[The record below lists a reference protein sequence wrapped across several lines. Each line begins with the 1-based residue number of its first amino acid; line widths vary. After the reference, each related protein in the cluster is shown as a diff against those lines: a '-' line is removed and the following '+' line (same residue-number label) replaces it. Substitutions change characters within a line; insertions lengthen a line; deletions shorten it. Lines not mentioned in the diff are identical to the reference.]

1 MVIKNKEFQSRQATG
16 YSLSLQIWTNENNR
30 SKLRGI
36 KRIWSNKKGV
46 GFGFG
51 WIFAIFVGGIIIFL
65 AVYAVTNLVKTERQG
80 QDVASAKEFGIL
92 LSPVETSLESGKL
105 APRIIFP
112 SRSRV
117 YNICRSEG
125 NFGVQR
131 LSVSSSMGIGD
142 KYQEPEIS
150 TPFYNKYFFSPAV
163 VEGKKFYA
171 FSKPLNMPFKVADLV
186 YIFGE
191 DNYCLVSPPGEVEDE
206 LGKLMVNANV
216 TGSISECALES
227 VKICFGYSEPKC
239 NVLVSFDSNSAER
252 GIVTKNKQDVVY
264 EGYALMYAAIFSDPE
279 LYECQIG
286 RLMKRASSLSLIYG
300 QEAEIVSARSDGC
313 GSAFGESF
321 AQYSKI
327 TSGINQSKM
336 IGSILE
342 SSENLKEANDAISC
356 KMF

>member
-1 MVIKNKEFQSRQATG
+1 MKIINKKKEMVK
-16 YSLSLQIWTNENNR
+16 
-30 SKLRGI
+30 
-36 KRIWSNKKGV
+36 NKKGIE
-46 GFGFG
+46 FGFG

-92 LSPVETSLESGKL
+92 LTPVETSLESGKL
-105 APRIIFP
+105 APPIIFP
-112 SRSRV
+112 SKSRV
-117 YNICRSEG
+117 YNICRNEG

-131 LSVSSSMGIGD
+131 LSVSGSLGIGD

-150 TPFYNKYFFSPAV
+150 TPFYNKYFFSPSI

-191 DNYCLVSPPGEVEDE
+191 ENYCLVSPPGEVEDE
-206 LGKLMVNANV
+206 LGKLMVNANI
-216 TGSISECALES
+216 TGSVSECAIES

-252 GIVTKNKQDVVY
+252 GIVSKNKQDVVY

-286 RLMKRASSLSLIYG
+286 RLMKRASSIATIYG
-300 QEAEIVSARSDGC
+300 QKAEIMSARTDGC
-313 GSAFGESF
+313 GSAFGDDF
-321 AQYSKI
+321 ANYAQVASE
-327 TSGINQSKM
+327 INQSKM
-336 IGSILE
+336 MGNILT
-342 SSENLKEANDAISC
+342 SSENLREANDAISC